1 MDRKGKQKISFIC
14 LVLGVIVLFV
24 TIFFC
29 KVSYEKKIF
38 EEQKKELSIIYP
50 ELADELSENISYYTD
65 KNIQTDFLIML
76 VAMLLTVIALAGTY
90 FLLISANKQKLMEAE
105 NELDYIYEQLL
116 RFQNGNVD
124 MLPLSE
130 ETGSQKF
137 GDVYDKLR
145 DLGYYFS
152 NLKERLEQEENSTK
166 ALITDISHQ
175 LKTPLASI
183 RMSHELSLSSDLSEE
198 ERQSFMETETQEIL
212 KMEGLLDEL
221 VKLSRLENSMI
232 QIKCE
237 KCSIKKTISE
247 TVSQIYVK
255 ANAKDIEICVDMKN
269 DIETLHDYKWTV
281 ESLVNIL
288 ENAVKYSEQGTTIN
302 IYVNCLVN
310 HVLIQVE
317 DEGIGIPEGEVHE
330 IFKRFYRGSNTK
342 DMVKEGAGVGLYLAR
357 SIIEQQGGTIV
368 AKRKNGN
375 GTIFQ
380 IMLPL
385 SDFEKNKTL
394 TKL

>member
-14 LVLGVIVLFV
+14 LILGVIALFV
-24 TIFFC
+24 TLFFC
-29 KVSYEKKIF
+29 NVLCENRNC
-38 EEQKKELSIIYP
+38 EEQKKELSTIYP
-50 ELADELSENISYYTD
+50 EIADELSENISYYAAKD
-65 KNIQTDFLIML
+65 IQTDFLIML
-76 VAMLLTVIALAGTY
+76 VVMLLTVIVLTGAY
-90 FLLISANKQKLMEAE
+90 YLLTSANRQKLTEAE
-105 NELDYIYEQLL
+105 NELNYIYEQLL

-124 MLPLSE
+124 MLPLPE
-130 ETGSQKF
+130 ESSLQKF
-137 GDVYDKLR
+137 GDVYDKLKE
-145 DLGYYFS
+145 LGYYFS
-152 NLKERLEQEENSTK
+152 NLKERLKQEENSTK

-212 KMEGLLDEL
+212 KMEALLDEL

-247 TVSQIYVK
+247 AVSQIYIK
-255 ANAKDIEICVDMKN
+255 AHAKNIEICVDMEN
-269 DIETLHDYKWTV
+269 DVETLHDHKWTV
-281 ESLVNIL
+281 EALVNIL
-288 ENAVKYSEQGTTIN
+288 ENAVKYSAQGTTVN
-302 IYVNCLVN
+302 IYVSCLVN

-342 DMVKEGAGVGLYLAR
+342 DIVKEGAGVGLYLAR
-357 SIIEQQGGTIV
+357 SIIEQQGGSIV

-380 IMLPL
+380 IMLTL

>member
-14 LVLGVIVLFV
+14 LVLIAVLLLV

-29 KVSYEKKIF
+29 KVLYEKKIF
-38 EEQKKELSIIYP
+38 EDQKRELSTIYP
-50 ELADELSENISYYTD
+50 EIAEGLSENISYYVV
-65 KNIQTDFLIML
+65 KNFQTDFLIIL
-76 VAMLLTVIALAGTY
+76 ATVILTVIALVGTY
-90 FLLISANKQKLMEAE
+90 ILLTSGYKQKITEVD
-105 NELDYIYEQLL
+105 NEQNYIYEQLL
-116 RFQNGNVD
+116 HFQNGNVD
-124 MLPLSE
+124 MLPLQE
-130 ETGSQKF
+130 EGGSPKF

-152 NLKERLEQEENSTK
+152 NLKERLKQEENSTK

-212 KMEGLLDEL
+212 KMEALLDEL

-232 QIKCE
+232 QIKSE
-237 KCSIKKTISE
+237 KCSMKKTISE
-247 TVSQIYVK
+247 AVSQIYIK
-255 ANAKDIEICVDMKN
+255 ANAKDIEICVDMEH
-269 DIETLHDYKWTV
+269 DVETLHDHKWTV
-281 ESLVNIL
+281 EALVNIL
-288 ENAVKYSEQGTTIN
+288 ENAVKYSTQKTMIN
-302 IYVNCLVN
+302 INVSCLVN

-317 DEGIGIPEGEVHE
+317 DEGIGIPEGELHE
-330 IFKRFYRGSNTK
+330 IFKRFYRGSNAK
-342 DMVKEGAGVGLYLAR
+342 DIVKEGAGVGLYLAR

-368 AKRKNGN
+368 AKRNSGG

-385 SDFEKNKTL
+385 SN
-394 TKL
+394 

>member
-1 MDRKGKQKISFIC
+1 MI
-14 LVLGVIVLFV
+14 LGVIALFV
-24 TIFFC
+24 TLSFC
-29 KVSYEKKIF
+29 KVLCENRNC
-38 EEQKKELSIIYP
+38 EEQKKELSTIYP
-50 ELADELSENISYYTD
+50 EIADELSENISYYAA

-76 VAMLLTVIALAGTY
+76 VVMLLTVIVLTGAY
-90 FLLISANKQKLMEAE
+90 YLLTSANRQKLTEAE
-105 NELDYIYEQLL
+105 NELNYIYEQLL

-124 MLPLSE
+124 MLPLPE
-130 ETGSQKF
+130 ESSLQKF
-137 GDVYDKLR
+137 GDVYDKLKE
-145 DLGYYFS
+145 LGYYFS
-152 NLKERLEQEENSTK
+152 NLKERLKQEENSTK

-212 KMEGLLDEL
+212 KMEALLDEL

-247 TVSQIYVK
+247 AVSQIYIK
-255 ANAKDIEICVDMKN
+255 AHAKNIEICVDMEN
-269 DIETLHDYKWTV
+269 DVETLHDHKWTV
-281 ESLVNIL
+281 EALVNIL
-288 ENAVKYSEQGTTIN
+288 ENAVKYSAQGTTVN
-302 IYVNCLVN
+302 IYVSCLVN

-342 DMVKEGAGVGLYLAR
+342 DIVKEGAGVGLYLAR
-357 SIIEQQGGTIV
+357 SIIEQQGGSIV

-380 IMLPL
+380 IMLTL